1 MHTHHTT
8 YLVPLRAV
16 IAAPLSAALVT
27 TLAAAPATMA
37 LLPTVAL
44 AEPQVQTQDDATP
57 DKAETVY
64 VYADASGAT
73 RSVEVEARLANRSG
87 ASTLFDESDLTDI
100 TATSGGAAFSTGSGG
115 ELVWTSDGGEVSY
128 EGTSAKEP
136 PLEVRVSY
144 QLDGRDVS
152 PQELLGASGHVTIRY
167 DYLNNA
173 EVDGTKVP
181 FLAITGVSLDPARFS
196 NMSVTNG
203 RIMDEAGSLVVVG
216 YALPGL
222 QEGLVTEL
230 EDLEMPDHFEIQADV
245 TDFELDKT
253 LTLVT
258 PDLLS
263 ELDTGG
269 IDFGELDEAMDAMRD
284 AVGALGEGAGQ
295 LSSGLDKLA
304 QGAGTLDSGAA
315 QYDEMLSQM
324 GDASAL
330 TDGAAQLTGLVG
342 QLQAGA
348 TQASQG
354 ASALAEALGKIKDDT
369 SGAAGVAGGLAATID
384 AAGDQVGSAK
394 DRLTQLGS
402 SIESGKD
409 TALQEIDGARAAA
422 NPDQI
427 AAAAQAAEGAAAE
440 LSGATQAALAA
451 LDGIDTTD
459 LEPEQAAAIDAA
471 VEDAR
476 KALTTPDVS
485 DATGKLSA
493 AAESLGG
500 VSGSLAAARTAIED
514 IPADTSA
521 IADGLDQTGGTLD
534 SASGGARTLEQNLS
548 GAAEGIGSA
557 AKSASDLGN
566 GMEQLAD
573 GVSAHR
579 SDVAGLASALGTLG
593 QSLPQAAAGAA
604 ALHQGASALAQG
616 TAAAADGASQLADG
630 IGEFDEQGVSK
641 LADELDAHIGSL
653 PDRIDA
659 LSGAA
664 RDYTTFSGLADG
676 QTGSVRFIY
685 EVDAIK
691 AEE

>member
-1 MHTHHTT
+1 MRTHHTT

-87 ASTLFDESDLTDI
+87 ASTLFDESDLTEI
-100 TATSGGAAFSTGSGG
+100 TATSGGAAFSTGRGG
-115 ELVWTSDGGEVSY
+115 ELVWTSDGGEESY

-196 NMSVTNG
+196 NVSVTNG
-203 RIMDEAGSLVVVG
+203 RIMDEAGSLVAVG

-222 QEGLVTEL
+222 QEGLGTEL
-230 EDLEMPDHFEIQADV
+230 EDLEVPDHFEIQADV

-263 ELDTGG
+263 ELDAGG
-269 IDFGELDEAMDAMRD
+269 IDFGELDEAMDAMHD
-284 AVGALGEGAGQ
+284 AMAALGEGAGQ

-315 QYDEMLSQM
+315 QFDETLSQM
-324 GDASAL
+324 GDTSAL
-330 TDGAAQLTGLVG
+330 AEGAAKLTGLVD
-342 QLQAGA
+342 QLESGA

-369 SGAAGVAGGLAATID
+369 SGAAGVAGGLEAKIND
-384 AAGDQVGSAK
+384 ARSQVSSAK
-394 DRLTQLGS
+394 GSLAQLHS
-402 SIESGKD
+402 DIQSGRD
-409 TALQEIDGARAAA
+409 AALQEIDGARAAA

-427 AAAAQAAEGAAAE
+427 AAAAQAAESAATE

-451 LDGIDTTD
+451 LDGIDTAG
-459 LEPEQAAAIDAA
+459 LEPEQAAAIEAA
-471 VEDAR
+471 VKDAR
-476 KALTTPDVS
+476 EALATPDVS

-500 VSGSLAAARTAIED
+500 VSDSLAAARTAVEG
-514 IPADTSA
+514 IPADTSG
-521 IADGLDQTGGTLD
+521 IADDLGQADTALDE
-534 SASGGARTLEQNLS
+534 ASRGARALEKRLGGA
-548 GAAEGIGSA
+548 AKGIGSA
-557 AKSASDLGN
+557 AESASNLGD

-579 SDVAGLASALGTLG
+579 ADVAGLASALGTLG
-593 QSLPQAAAGAA
+593 QALPQAAAGAA

-630 IGEFDEQGVSK
+630 IGEFNEQGVSK
-641 LADELDAHIGSL
+641 LADELDGSIGAL
-653 PDRIDA
+653 PDRIEA
-659 LSGAA
+659 ISGAA
-664 RDYTTFSGLADG
+664 RGYSNFSGVADG
-676 QTGSVRFIY
+676 QTSSVRFIY
-685 EVDAIK
+685 EIDAIK